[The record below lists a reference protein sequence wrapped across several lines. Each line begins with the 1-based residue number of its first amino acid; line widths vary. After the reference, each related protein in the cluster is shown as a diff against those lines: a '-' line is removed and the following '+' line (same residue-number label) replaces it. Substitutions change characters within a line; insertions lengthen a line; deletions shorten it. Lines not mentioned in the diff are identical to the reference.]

1 MNSEG
6 LSSDSEAELIVV
18 GGGLVGLT
26 LAIACAEGGIRTIVV
41 EAESADAL
49 TGTAYD
55 GRSAAIAY
63 GSQQVLAAIGAWDG
77 IAPHAQPILDIRV
90 TDGGWQVKGQ
100 SHAYVHYSNRDL
112 QRTEDRDQRSEL
124 PPPRPSPVS
133 GKGEE
138 IRISCD
144 PLPQSQHPPSQS
156 AYHLPRYGGGLGRG
170 PRSVERASGSDCPP
184 FGYIVENRITRVA
197 LLARAKDCV
206 NLTHIAP
213 RVVTA
218 LDLSDDAAR
227 VTLDDGRVVTAQ
239 LAVAADGK
247 QSALRRLAGI
257 QSRQFGYRQTA
268 IVCTVTHEKPHGGV
282 AHEHFLPAGPFA
294 MLPMIDE
301 TLPDG
306 RVRHRSSIVWSEDP
320 RLVPMLLKLDDAAFG
335 KEIERRFGL
344 SLGEVRP
351 LGPRFAHPLTMTL
364 ADSYARERFALTGDA
379 AHGIHPIAGQGFN
392 LGVRDVAALAE
403 VLVEAKRVGLDL
415 GGMEVLERYARWR
428 RFDNLMLSTFMDGLT
443 RLFSNDLGPLRLARD
458 LGFAIFNRAMPLKR
472 LAMRH
477 AMGIVGK
484 LPRLVQGRPL

>member
-1 MNSEG
+1 MNGED
-6 LSSDSEAELIVV
+6 LSTESEAELIVV

-41 EAESADAL
+41 EAESAEAL

-90 TDGGWQVKGQ
+90 TDGGWQIQGE

-112 QRTEDRDQRSEL
+112 KSEVGSRKSEGTNLSCETEPLSRDGLTSDFRLQTSE
-124 PPPRPSPVS
+124 
-133 GKGEE
+133 
-138 IRISCD
+138 
-144 PLPQSQHPPSQS
+144 
-156 AYHLPRYGGGLGRG
+156 
-170 PRSVERASGSDCPP
+170 PP
-184 FGYIVENRITRVA
+184 FGFIVENRITRIA
-197 LLARAKDCV
+197 LLARAKDCA

-213 RVVTA
+213 QTVTA
-218 LDLSDDAAR
+218 LDLTGHAAR
-227 VTLDDGRVVTAQ
+227 LTLDDGRVLAAQ

-257 QSRQFGYRQTA
+257 QSRQFGYHQTA
-268 IVCTVTHEKPHGGV
+268 IVCTVTHERPHGGV

-294 MLPMIDE
+294 MLPMTDE
-301 TLPDG
+301 IMPDG
-306 RVRHRSSIVWSEDP
+306 KVRHRSSIVWSEDP
-320 RLVPMLLKLDDAAFG
+320 RLVPMLLKLEDEAFG

-351 LGPRFAHPLTMTL
+351 LGPRFSYPLTMTL
-364 ADSYARERFALTGDA
+364 ADSYVRERFALTGDA

-392 LGVRDVAALAE
+392 LGVRDAAALAE
-403 VLVEAKRVGLDL
+403 VLVEASRAGLDL
-415 GGMEVLERYARWR
+415 GSMDVLERYARWR

-443 RLFSNDLGPLRLARD
+443 RLFSNELGPLRLARD
-458 LGFAIFNRAMPLKR
+458 LGFAIFNRTMPLKR